1 MICEFIG
8 DFDQETTGKRA
19 LRKVLSFLV
28 NKRNV
33 NKFIVHNDPYIL
45 RVIDSVTYD
54 YEILE
59 DKAHADYLIIPIE
72 LDAQTRLQAYEN
84 GTQLIELSHYM
95 Y

>member
-33 NKFIVHNDPYIL
+33 NKFIVHN
-45 RVIDSVTYD
+45 
-54 YEILE
+54 
-59 DKAHADYLIIPIE
+59 
-72 LDAQTRLQAYEN
+72 
-84 GTQLIELSHYM
+84 M